1 MIKDYSIVITQ
12 YHTYY
17 ILHSTVC
24 MYFSTGG
31 LHSPCIWVSH
41 PAGCS
46 LQPSPGGQT
55 PCLRGTSCH
64 QQPLGRTEA
73 TDEAAL
79 HTVCFWRVMEVASQR
94 ITTYI
99 ALHMSSC
106 TIWKQV
112 PVLKQNTVTKL
123 TTQTIQQCCLTNWTV
138 ANSMHHFT
146 HHRLRQ
152 AYKTVLLLCN
162 RCFW

>member
-1 MIKDYSIVITQ
+1 MLQYCIV
-12 YHTYY
+12 YKFPLAYVHT
-17 ILHSTVC
+17 IFKVFCKSEHNCEMEMQT
-24 MYFSTGG
+24 FSGRIAIIQ
-31 LHSPCIWVSH
+31 LSKKLQCIQHSPCISISR

-46 LQPSPGGQT
+46 LLPSLGGQT
-55 PCLRGTSCH
+55 PCLRGTSYH

-123 TTQTIQQCCLTNWTV
+123 TTQTIRQCCLTNWI
-138 ANSMHHFT
+138 
-146 HHRLRQ
+146 
-152 AYKTVLLLCN
+152 
-162 RCFW
+162 